1 MSDVMKQEIGGKHY
15 NGLKIQPIQY
25 IFANNLGFIEGN
37 IVKYI
42 TRYKDKNKNEDI
54 EKIIHYAK
62 LLLKL
67 EYGYTQ
73 DKLDSI

>member
-1 MSDVMKQEIGGKHY
+1 MKQEIGGKHY
-15 NGLKIQPIQY
+15 NCLKIQPIQY
-25 IFANNLGFIEGN
+25 IFANNLGFIDGN

>member
-1 MSDVMKQEIGGKHY
+1 MKQQVGGNHY
-15 NGLKIQPIQY
+15 SDLPIQPIRY
-25 IFANNLGFIEGN
+25 IYDNNLGFIEGN

-42 TRYKDKNKNEDI
+42 TRHSNKNGGEDV
-54 EKIIHYAK
+54 EKVIHYAK

-73 DKLDSI
+73 DKLDSL

>member
-1 MSDVMKQEIGGKHY
+1 MKQEIGGKHY
-15 NGLKIQPIQY
+15 SDLPIQPIRY
-25 IFANNLGFIEGN
+25 IYANNLGFIEGN

-73 DKLDSI
+73 DKLDSL